1 LVDLMTYPSRFRG
14 KCAWSTPFLKIRKG
28 LVGAFG
34 LHDDHPIPSRIN
46 EEVVR
51 IRYWNTWNQYLG
63 PASLMTIP
71 SRSSSRRSDHE
82 IRTMDPSNDVMIR
95 SLRTVLL
102 NNQESATTLGTT
114 RYTMVGPAY
123 VSVRTRSCSNC
134 KFMAISSPQGLMSI
148 CTMGLLTMGP
158 VRITRWK

>member
-1 LVDLMTYPSRFRG
+1 MTYPSRFRG

-46 EEVVR
+46 EEIVR
-51 IRYWNTWNQYLG
+51 IRYWDTWNQYLG

-102 NNQESATTLGTT
+102 NIIRNQQQPWEQPGIRWLGQLTFPFALDLAAT
-114 RYTMVGPAY
+114 AN
-123 VSVRTRSCSNC
+123 SWRSLH
-134 KFMAISSPQGLMSI
+134 P
-148 CTMGLLTMGP
+148 
-158 VRITRWK
+158 RD